1 MKENQKR
8 LLVSLVAGSALSLT
22 LGITVHADGIDETEP
37 VTIQTASLSPGEEN
51 KENAIEAGTH
61 EGTGAGAADGT
72 GEETDPGTD
81 EGTADA
87 LLPETDLNQTPPD
100 SPVQNASALSFT
112 GANQPGAASEENVQ
126 QTTVSVDGQKLTSGA
141 ADENGWDGEN
151 KTGWCYDGSSV
162 SMVNNDSAVEIRAE
176 GTGID
181 LSVAGFNQIGTLY
194 ADGDVIITGT
204 GIVLIDCI
212 DMLEGTKL
220 NLLTNTEIYTD
231 GSAAIFLKTE
241 DGVYELINGSV
252 AGVLDEQYTIPNGIT
267 LVVPDGG
274 TLDMRVTTAV
284 TEKTTMTDSPRRQG
298 FFPRQLTSTVTVC
311 MIAPER
317 SLKKGWIFFPVPL
330 RSLETTKP
338 LSITLGH
345 PTTL

>member
-22 LGITVHADGIDETEP
+22 LGITVHADGVDETEP
-37 VTIQTASLSPGEEN
+37 VTIQTASLSPGEEST
-51 KENAIEAGTH
+51 ENAIEAGTH
-61 EGTGAGAADGT
+61 EGTGAGAAD
-72 GEETDPGTD
+72 
-81 EGTADA
+81 
-87 LLPETDLNQTPPD
+87 
-100 SPVQNASALSFT
+100 
-112 GANQPGAASEENVQ
+112 
-126 QTTVSVDGQKLTSGA
+126 
-141 ADENGWDGEN
+141 ENGWDGEN
-151 KTGWCYDGSSV
+151 KTGWRYDGSSV
-162 SMVNNDSAVEIRAE
+162 SMVNNGSAVEIRAE

-298 FFPRQLTSTVTVC
+298 FFPRQLTSTVTSVRRWTPFRIG
-311 MIAPER
+311 MPGPRPSPR
-317 SLKKGWIFFPVPL
+317 SPCARRIRDVMTRL
-330 RSLETTKP
+330 
-338 LSITLGH
+338 LSTISRLSRLH
-345 PTTL
+345 RCLPQMPRIPMP

>member
-22 LGITVHADGIDETEP
+22 LGITVHADGVDETEP
-37 VTIQTASLSPGEEN
+37 VTIQTASLSPGEES

-72 GEETDPGTD
+72 GEETDRGTD

-87 LLPETDLNQTPPD
+87 LLPEIDLNQTPPD

-112 GANQPGAASEENVQ
+112 GANQPGAASEENAQ

-141 ADENGWDGEN
+141 ADENGWDREN
-151 KTGWCYDGSSV
+151 KTGWRYDGSSV
-162 SMVNNDSAVEIRAE
+162 SMVN
-176 GTGID
+176 
-181 LSVAGFNQIGTLY
+181 
-194 ADGDVIITGT
+194 
-204 GIVLIDCI
+204 
-212 DMLEGTKL
+212 
-220 NLLTNTEIYTD
+220 
-231 GSAAIFLKTE
+231 
-241 DGVYELINGSV
+241 NGSV

-267 LVVPDGG
+267 LVVPAGG

-298 FFPRQLTSTVTVC
+298 FFPRQLTSTVTSVRRWTPFRIG
-311 MIAPER
+311 MPGPRPSPR
-317 SLKKGWIFFPVPL
+317 SPCARRIRDVMTRL
-330 RSLETTKP
+330 
-338 LSITLGH
+338 LSTISRLSRLH
-345 PTTL
+345 RCLPQMPRIPMP